1 MNFKNVPGI
10 YEAVLRKAF
19 QINLRQNQND
29 LVQLF
34 RAKKRALE
42 NSFVVVTVTLNTV
55 SVCYSQAYSYLE
67 LCQASLIELFCKNK
81 LIVCNCS

>member
-19 QINLRQNQND
+19 QINLRQHQND

-34 RAKKRALE
+34 RARKRALENSFVIVTVTLNTVSALE

-55 SVCYSQAYSYLE
+55 SACYSQA
-67 LCQASLIELFCKNK
+67 
-81 LIVCNCS
+81 

>member
-55 SVCYSQAYSYLE
+55 SACYSQVYLE
-67 LCQASLIELFCKNK
+67 LCQASLIELFLQK
-81 LIVCNCS
+81 